1 MAPPKSQDLSSIR
14 AIALLFTKTVLD
26 PTLITAPECETQTG
40 GDAPFGIV

>member
-1 MAPPKSQDLSSIR
+1 MAPPKSQESSTR